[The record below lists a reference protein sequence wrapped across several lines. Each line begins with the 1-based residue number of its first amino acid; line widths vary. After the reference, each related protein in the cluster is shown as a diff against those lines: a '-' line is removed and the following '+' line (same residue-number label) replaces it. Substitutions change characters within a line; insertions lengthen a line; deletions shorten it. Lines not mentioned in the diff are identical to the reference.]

1 MSTHQGDKSEKLL
14 RCTQRVW
21 HYHCQQLLW
30 QTLIQVPSEFKV
42 TGAMLMGNMLAYL
55 CPTGRSKLLFSS
67 QNTLGTETLIFF
79 PSNPEKKMK

>member
-30 QTLIQVPSEFKV
+30 QTLIQVPSEFKA
-42 TGAMLMGNMLAYL
+42 TGANGKYA
-55 CPTGRSKLLFSS
+55 G
-67 QNTLGTETLIFF
+67 IFV
-79 PSNPEKKMK
+79 SYR